1 MRTQTRATSRG
12 RTALAVML
20 VSLAGVS
27 CASEQRAC
35 STLGRSDG
43 EVGLLVP
50 TRALASE
57 TPTSVRQTRQGT
69 RPERQRQFE
78 STWTCRVRNRPSQS
92 PLLSDRQPELT
103 PPLVCLVHLL
113 NFTSHL
119 PSFSQPEHEA
129 LVRSLLP
136 SRERG
141 VVNGER
147 RPSFDGFSRKGLL
160 RGVERRKG
168 REGVVGRWA
177 GVGP

>member
-1 MRTQTRATSRG
+1 VRTQTRANSRG

-27 CASEQRAC
+27 CASEQRAR

-50 TRALASE
+50 THPKLRPQSDRLARALVQSD
-57 TPTSVRQTRQGT
+57 SDS
-69 RPERQRQFE
+69 FE
-78 STWTCRVRNRPSQS
+78 SSWTCRVRNSHSQS

-113 NFTSHL
+113 NLASCL

-141 VVNGER
+141 SINGER
-147 RPSFDGFSRKGLL
+147 RPSFDGFS
-160 RGVERRKG
+160 
-168 REGVVGRWA
+168 
-177 GVGP
+177 